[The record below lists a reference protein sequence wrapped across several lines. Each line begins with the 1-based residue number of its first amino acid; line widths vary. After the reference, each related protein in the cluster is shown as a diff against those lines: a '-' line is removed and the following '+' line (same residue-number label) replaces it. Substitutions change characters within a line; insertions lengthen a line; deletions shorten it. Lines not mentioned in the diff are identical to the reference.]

1 MKWSDEQ
8 QRAIDRLIDF
18 VNNDEQV
25 LVLTGYAGTGK
36 TSVMNEFVQY
46 LDSTKGRGYFQL
58 CAPTH
63 KAKLVLRQATGG
75 YNVTTL
81 HSLLSL
87 SPNLN
92 IFNLDY
98 DDLKFESGGAGAIP
112 YRGLIIVDEA
122 SMVSDD
128 LYDLLTDYCR
138 NRKCKVI
145 FIGDEKQLRP
155 VDNDDVSKVFNNT
168 NIIRLTRI
176 FRQNEQNKLLPILDD
191 LRKDYKVNFEN
202 TIGEEGSLI
211 THRDAKEF
219 MLLAVELIKKAMRDK
234 NPNFVK
240 LIAYTNNRVNA
251 FNKCVR
257 RMLFK
262 DGEPYH
268 VGEILMGCENFSYN
282 RHDFFNSSDYII
294 TSVKRTKRKI
304 PNFISLPG
312 FDLMLYDEV
321 DDVLHPV
328 FMLDTENINPDYL
341 DSLAQT
347 IENVRL
353 DAISAKN
360 RGNKTASKFLWRKY
374 YDIMKSFATPI
385 PLMFDNRVV
394 KARTFTYGYAI
405 TVHKAQGSSYNS
417 IFIDMNNLLL
427 DKDVSELRQLQ
438 YVALSRTKT
447 NAHLLC

>member
-1 MKWSDEQ
+1 MKWSEEQ
-8 QRAIDRLIDF
+8 QKAIDKLIDF

-46 LDSTKGRGYFQL
+46 LDSTKGEGYFQL

-75 YNVTTL
+75 YNVTTV

-98 DDLKFESGGAGAIP
+98 DDLKFESGGMGAIP

-122 SMVSDD
+122 SMISDD
-128 LYDLLTDYCR
+128 LYDLLIDYCID
-138 NRKCKVI
+138 RKCKVV
-145 FIGDEKQLRP
+145 FIGDIAQLRP
-155 VDNDDVSKVFNNT
+155 VDNEDVSKVFNNPNT
-168 NIIRLTRI
+168 VKLTHI
-176 FRQNEQNKLLPILDD
+176 FRQNEENALLPILSD
-191 LRKDYKVNFEN
+191 LREECKTKFDYVEGK
-202 TIGEEGSLI
+202 EGSLVPYK
-211 THRDAKEF
+211 DAKSF
-219 MLLAVELIKKAMRDK
+219 MEGAVHLIKMAMGSK
-234 NPNFVK
+234 NPNLVK
-240 LIAYTNNRVNA
+240 IIAYTNNRVNA

-257 RMLFK
+257 RMLFN
-262 DGEPYH
+262 DGQPYH
-268 VGEILMGCENFSYN
+268 IGEILMGCENFTYN
-282 RHDFFNSSDYII
+282 GNDFFNSSDYII
-294 TSVKRTKRKI
+294 VSIKKTQRKI

-312 FDLMLYDEV
+312 YDLLLYDVV
-321 DDVLHPV
+321 DNVNRPV
-328 FMLDTENINPDYL
+328 FILDIDNINPDYL

-360 RGNKTASKFLWRKY
+360 RGNRTASKYLWKKY
-374 YDIMKSFATPI
+374 YEMMKSFATPI

-394 KARTFTYGYAI
+394 KSRTFTYGYAI
-405 TVHKAQGSSYNS
+405 TAHKAQGSSYGS
-417 IFIDMNNLLL
+417 VYIDMNNLLL
-427 DKDVSELRQLQ
+427 DKDRQELRQLQ
-438 YVALSRTKT
+438 YVALSRTKKD
-447 NAHLLC
+447 AHLLC

>member
-1 MKWSDEQ
+1 MKWSGEQ
-8 QRAIDRLIDF
+8 QEAIDRLIDF
-18 VNNDEQV
+18 VNNDEPV
-25 LVLTGYAGTGK
+25 MVLTGYAGTGK

-46 LDSTKGRGYFQL
+46 LDSTKGEGYFQL

-63 KAKLVLRQATGG
+63 KAKLVLRKATGG
-75 YNVTTL
+75 YDVTTL

-112 YRGLIIVDEA
+112 YRGLVIVDEA
-122 SMVSDD
+122 SMISDD
-128 LYDLLTDYCR
+128 LYDLLLNYCSP
-138 NRKCKVI
+138 RKCKI
-145 FIGDEKQLRP
+145 LFIGDIAQLRP
-155 VDNDDVSKVFNNT
+155 VDNDDLSKVFSNS
-168 NIIRLTRI
+168 NIVKLTKI
-176 FRQNEQNKLLPILDD
+176 FRQDEDTALIPILSN
-191 LRKDYKVNFEN
+191 LRKNYMTNFEDVEGK
-202 TIGEEGSLI
+202 TGSLI
-211 THRDAKEF
+211 TYTDTKKF
-219 MLLAVELIKKAMRDK
+219 MIEAVSKIRKAMSSK
-234 NPNFVK
+234 NPNYAK

-251 FNKCVR
+251 LNRCVR

-262 DGEPYH
+262 DDEPYH

-294 TSVKRTKRKI
+294 TSVKRTERKI

-328 FMLDTENINPDYL
+328 FMLDVENINPDYL

-360 RGNKTASKFLWRKY
+360 RGNRTASKFLWKKY
-374 YDIMKSFATPI
+374 YDMMKSFATPI

-394 KARTFTYGYAI
+394 KPKTFMYGYAI
-405 TVHKAQGSSYNS
+405 TVHKSQGSSYNS
-417 IFIDMNNLLL
+417 VFVDMSNLLL
-427 DKDVSELRQLQ
+427 DKDTQELRQLQ
-438 YVALSRTKT
+438 YVALSRTQT
-447 NAHLLC
+447 DAHLLL

>member
-1 MKWSDEQ
+1 
-8 QRAIDRLIDF
+8 
-18 VNNDEQV
+18 
-25 LVLTGYAGTGK
+25 
-36 TSVMNEFVQY
+36 MNEFVQY

-75 YNVTTL
+75 YDVTTL

-191 LRKDYKVNFEN
+191 LRKDYKVSFEN

-219 MLLAVELIKKAMRDK
+219 MLLAVELIKKAIRDK

-282 RHDFFNSSDYII
+282 KHDFFNSSDYII
-294 TSVKRTKRKI
+294 TLVKRTERKI

-312 FDLMLYDEV
+312 FDLMLYDKV

-328 FMLDTENINPDYL
+328 FILDIENINPDYL

-360 RGNKTASKFLWRKY
+360 RGNKTASKFLWKKY
-374 YDIMKSFATPI
+374 YDMMKSFATPV

-405 TVHKAQGSSYNS
+405 TVHKSQGSSYDS

-427 DKDVSELRQLQ
+427 DKDVLELRQLQ

>member
-8 QRAIDRLIDF
+8 QEAIDRLIDF
-18 VNNDEQV
+18 VNNDEPV
-25 LVLTGYAGTGK
+25 MVLTGYAGTGK

-75 YNVTTL
+75 YDVTTL

-219 MLLAVELIKKAMRDK
+219 MLLAVKLIKKAIRDK

-294 TSVKRTKRKI
+294 TSVKRTERKI

-312 FDLMLYDEV
+312 FDLMLYDKV

-328 FMLDTENINPDYL
+328 FMLDIENINPDYL

-360 RGNKTASKFLWRKY
+360 RGNKTASKFLWKKY
-374 YDIMKSFATPI
+374 YDMMKSFATPI

-405 TVHKAQGSSYNS
+405 TVHKSQGSSYDS

-427 DKDVSELRQLQ
+427 DKDTQELRQLQ
-438 YVALSRTKT
+438 YVALSRTQT
-447 NAHLLC
+447 DAHLLL